1 MNYPL
6 AICRRL
12 AALLAPWLAVVA
24 LAGSLASAVH
34 HHADGSS
41 HEQCAVCSH
50 GTAPA
55 ITAIA
60 TALPSAPA
68 AYAERSVLPATAAP
82 RSHSRSTTLSRA
94 PPQA

>member
-1 MNYPL
+1 MGSPL

-12 AALLAPWLAVVA
+12 AALLAPWLAMVA
-24 LAGSLASAVH
+24 LTGSLAGAAH
-34 HHADGSS
+34 HHADGGS
-41 HEQCAVCSH
+41 HQQCAVCSH
-50 GTAPA
+50 GAAPA

-68 AYAERSVLPATAAP
+68 AHVERSVLPATAAP
-82 RSHSRSTTLSRA
+82 RCPCRSTALSRA